1 MSASEHPLAAVLPR
15 AECIHDRAAIET
27 AIARMA
33 AAIRE
38 ALQGER
44 AVFLTVMNGGLFFAA
59 PLALAIGGDLEFD
72 YVHATRYGNATV
84 GREVRWLHHPQAK
97 LAGRTVILAD
107 DILDEGYTL
116 EALRKHCL
124 AEGAKRV
131 LVAVL
136 CEKRHDRRVPGLA
149 ANFVGM
155 EVPDRYVF
163 GYGLDYYGQGR
174 NLPAI
179 YALGG
184 AGDRDE
190 G

>member
-15 AECIHDRAAIET
+15 AECIHDRVSIEA
-27 AIARMA
+27 AIARMGRD
-33 AAIRE
+33 IRE

-59 PLALAIGGDLEFD
+59 PLALAIGCDLEFD
-72 YVHATRYGNATV
+72 YVHATRYGDATV
-84 GREVRWLHHPQAK
+84 GREVRWLHHPRAR
-97 LAGRTVILAD
+97 LAGRSVILAD

-116 EALRKHCL
+116 EALRDHCL

-136 CEKRHDRRVPGLA
+136 CEKCHDRRVPGLA
-149 ANFVGM
+149 ADFVGM
-155 EVPDRYVF
+155 AVPDRYVF
-163 GYGLDYYGQGR
+163 GFGLDYYGQGR

-179 YALGG
+179 YVLLE
-184 AGDRDE
+184 DE
-190 G
+190 E

>member
-1 MSASEHPLAAVLPR
+1 MSAAEHPLAAVLPR
-15 AECIHDRAAIET
+15 AECIHDRAAIEA
-27 AIARMA
+27 AIARMGTE
-33 AAIRE
+33 IRE

-44 AVFLTVMNGGLFFAA
+44 ALFLTVMNGGLFFAA

-72 YVHATRYGNATV
+72 YVHATRYGDATV
-84 GREVRWLHHPQAK
+84 GREVRWLHHPQAR

-116 EALRKHCL
+116 EALRRHCL
-124 AEGAKRV
+124 AEGARRV

-149 ANFVGM
+149 ADFVGV

-179 YALGG
+179 YAVGG
-184 AGDRDE
+184 AGAGD

>member
-1 MSASEHPLAAVLPR
+1 MSALDHPLAAVLPS
-15 AECIHDRAAIET
+15 AEIIHDRAAIDA
-27 AIARMA
+27 AIARMGTDITRTLA
-33 AAIRE
+33 
-38 ALQGER
+38 GER

-59 PLALAIGGDLEFD
+59 PLALAIGCDMEFD
-72 YVHATRYGNATV
+72 YVHATRYGDATV
-84 GREVRWLHHPQAK
+84 GREVHWLHRPRAK
-97 LAGRTVILAD
+97 LAGRAVILVD

-116 EALRKHCL
+116 EALREACL

-149 ANFVGM
+149 ADFVGV

-179 YALGG
+179 YALPGG
-184 AGDRDE
+184 
-190 G
+190 